1 MVPIYLDIE
10 YRAKKIIN
18 KNIWYMFELLETNCI
33 AWDYQ
38 EVLSDIFPRYLI
50 ETNLEQCI
58 KIVKNLHSMVCDDFN
73 RKNIT
78 PFYELALFNTISWWI
93 DVASDIELDEIPK
106 NICENKQGIDM
117 YNYLNNINN
126 YLDFMFQDWDFLSL
140 EQIYSIYQQNPKI
153 LEEFLHIDIKHYI
166 QLMPID
172 IQEELN
178 KQIERR
184 QDNMNK
190 GNTTININGKQINI
204 AKDNS
209 TINALQN
216 SQMNISE
223 LETIFE
229 AIRRNLTGLN
239 KEYVD
244 EILDVLEQVNDE
256 FNKEIPKKSRLKNY
270 LKMISPMITVA
281 NGVPELVKNLQN
293 LYNYIINFINNL

>member
-1 MVPIYLDIE
+1 
-10 YRAKKIIN
+10 
-18 KNIWYMFELLETNCI
+18 
-33 AWDYQ
+33 
-38 EVLSDIFPRYLI
+38 
-50 ETNLEQCI
+50 
-58 KIVKNLHSMVCDDFN
+58 
-73 RKNIT
+73 
-78 PFYELALFNTISWWI
+78 
-93 DVASDIELDEIPK
+93 
-106 NICENKQGIDM
+106 
-117 YNYLNNINN
+117 
-126 YLDFMFQDWDFLSL
+126 
-140 EQIYSIYQQNPKI
+140 
-153 LEEFLHIDIKHYI
+153 
-166 QLMPID
+166 
-172 IQEELN
+172 
-178 KQIERR
+178 
-184 QDNMNK
+184 MNK

>member
-1 MVPIYLDIE
+1 
-10 YRAKKIIN
+10 
-18 KNIWYMFELLETNCI
+18 
-33 AWDYQ
+33 
-38 EVLSDIFPRYLI
+38 
-50 ETNLEQCI
+50 
-58 KIVKNLHSMVCDDFN
+58 
-73 RKNIT
+73 
-78 PFYELALFNTISWWI
+78 
-93 DVASDIELDEIPK
+93 
-106 NICENKQGIDM
+106 
-117 YNYLNNINN
+117 
-126 YLDFMFQDWDFLSL
+126 
-140 EQIYSIYQQNPKI
+140 
-153 LEEFLHIDIKHYI
+153 
-166 QLMPID
+166 
-172 IQEELN
+172 
-178 KQIERR
+178 
-184 QDNMNK
+184 MNK

-270 LKMISPMITVA
+270 LKIISTMITVA
-281 NGVPELVKNLQN
+281 NGVPVFVKNLQN

>member
-1 MVPIYLDIE
+1 
-10 YRAKKIIN
+10 
-18 KNIWYMFELLETNCI
+18 
-33 AWDYQ
+33 
-38 EVLSDIFPRYLI
+38 
-50 ETNLEQCI
+50 
-58 KIVKNLHSMVCDDFN
+58 MVCDDFN

-106 NICENKQGIDM
+106 NICE
-117 YNYLNNINN
+117 
-126 YLDFMFQDWDFLSL
+126 
-140 EQIYSIYQQNPKI
+140 
-153 LEEFLHIDIKHYI
+153 
-166 QLMPID
+166 
-172 IQEELN
+172 N